1 MVAGVVVVVFAAL
14 GGCTRP
20 AEVFGVVPAPAP
32 LKVENIYSV
41 QNILNKNDI
50 RALKIS
56 NHLSFSGFLEQRLSL
71 RSIITLGSLPAQY
84 GLCKANALESQ
95 KNLNGLGL

>member
-1 MVAGVVVVVFAAL
+1 LVVVAGVVVVVFAAL

-41 QNILNKNDI
+41 QNILNKMI
-50 RALKIS
+50 FVL
-56 NHLSFSGFLEQRLSL
+56 
-71 RSIITLGSLPAQY
+71 
-84 GLCKANALESQ
+84 
-95 KNLNGLGL
+95 